1 MTLRLNTNKTIK
13 TRCEMKTKITF
24 CTIVFLMVAFLLA
37 SCSMGKGDRR
47 DRNLEQAV
55 LARLDS
61 IPYVEYVGMSDV
73 KALEDNRLQAVIIYY
88 VTDSAG
94 NRIEHNARVTAND
107 DCSEVFAWED
117 LDSNVL
123 GETKRMISDKLEEKG
138 IDMDDSLIDAL
149 LELKKR

>member
-1 MTLRLNTNKTIK
+1 
-13 TRCEMKTKITF
+13 MKTKITF

-55 LARLDS
+55 LTRLDS
-61 IPYVEYVGMSDV
+61 IPDVEYVGMSDV

-88 VTDSAG
+88 VADSAG
-94 NRIEHNARVTAND
+94 NRIERNARVTAND